1 MPKVR
6 LTPAVKDIAV
16 AFGRFIRKRR
26 VEKGFTQAEAARKAE
41 IDQTQW
47 SKIERGRRFL
57 YNPRE
62 LLNISKVLNI
72 SLIEILKR
80 GAGELYDED

>member
-1 MPKVR
+1 MIMKARPV
-6 LTPAVKDIAV
+6 VDCVAV
-16 AFGRFIRKRR
+16 AFGEFIRRKRL
-26 VEKGFTQAEAARKAE
+26 EKGFTQAEAARKAE

-47 SKIERGRRFL
+47 SKIERGKRFL

-72 SLIEILKR
+72 SPGEILKR
-80 GAGELYDED
+80 GAGELYGKD